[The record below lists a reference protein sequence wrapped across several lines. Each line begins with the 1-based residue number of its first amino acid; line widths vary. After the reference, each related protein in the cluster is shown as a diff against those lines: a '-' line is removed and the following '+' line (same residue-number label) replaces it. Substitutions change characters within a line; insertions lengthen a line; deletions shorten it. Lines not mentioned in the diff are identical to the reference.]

1 MRLGGIEALNFY
13 QEVPK
18 SSFHFAYIN
27 SSRNYIINKVENLLN
42 DRQNATMFANKHTYT
57 IHESNQYCSM
67 PEEESI
73 SDNTS
78 VSDFIN
84 STYPKQKFLKIVGN
98 ILVKHSLITD
108 DLFFKDFLNVH
119 VADFC
124 AYINNRFEKQENTR
138 LIKLC
143 KMHQSKNIKFP
154 HVCIKNMTARRY
166 LC

>member
-143 KMHQSKNIKFP
+143 KMLQSKNIKFP